1 MYFIYIIAL
10 VQVSRGLHDLADPHG
25 AAAAARGGAPQPPAD
40 HRRWRHRARS
50 LRRPLQV
57 RKNIFRVLEN
67 IFLT

>member
-25 AAAAARGGAPQPPAD
+25 AAAAARGGAPQPPPD
-40 HRRWRHRARS
+40 HRRWWHRARP

-57 RKNIFRVLEN
+57 SKNISLVLEN
-67 IFLT
+67 IS